1 MSYFHWIAGSILA
14 VVWLSRVLDAAL
26 GMPKVADISRPA
38 WNPEPDAP
46 EPRVSIIVP
55 ARNEEEH
62 IEPTLLRLLALDYKD
77 YEVIA
82 VNDRSTDRTAAAM
95 DRVAGTARAQGRL
108 SVIHVESLPAGWMG
122 KPHAMWTAAYQAS
135 GEWLLFT
142 DADVLFKPDSLRR
155 AVNYAESERVD
166 HLVLFPR
173 LIMHSLGE
181 RMMVAFFQTLFVFGH
196 RPWKVANP
204 RTKDHMGVGAFNL
217 IRRHVY
223 EAIGTYQAL
232 RFEVLDDMKLG
243 KLVKNAGHEQRV
255 VFGHDLISLRWV
267 TGAMGMVRNLTKN
280 MFAVV
285 SFQWWRML
293 ASVFTLVFL
302 NLLPFLGIWFAHGWA
317 RVPCAVALVS
327 IAGLY
332 VGMSRMSAVPA
343 YYFFLHPVSA
353 AMFAYTLLRSMVL
366 TLRQRGI
373 FWRGT
378 FYPLDE
384 LRKGMV

>member
-14 VVWLSRVLDAAL
+14 LAWFSRLLDAAL
-26 GMPKVADISRPA
+26 GMPKVADISHPGWDPKPGIA
-38 WNPEPDAP
+38 

-62 IEPTLLRLLALDYKD
+62 IEPTLLRLLALDYKN

-82 VNDRSTDRTAAAM
+82 VNDRSTDRTGAAM
-95 DRVAGTARAQGRL
+95 DRVMSASKASGRL
-108 SVIHVESLPAGWMG
+108 RVIHVDNMPPGWMG
-122 KPHAMWTAAYQAS
+122 KPHAMWSAAKQAS
-135 GEWLLFT
+135 GDWLLFT
-142 DADVLFKPDSLRR
+142 DADVLFKPESLRR
-155 AVNYAESERVD
+155 ALNYAESERAD

-173 LIMHSLGE
+173 LVMHSPGE

-196 RPWKVANP
+196 RPWKVADP
-204 RTKDHMGVGAFNL
+204 KTKDHMGVGAFNL
-217 IRRHVY
+217 IRRRVY

-243 KLVKNAGHEQRV
+243 KLVKNAGYVQRV
-255 VFGHDLISLRWV
+255 VFGEDLISLRWV
-267 TGAMGMVRNLTKN
+267 KGVMGMAENLTKN

-285 SFQWWRML
+285 SFQRWRML
-293 ASVFTLVFL
+293 ATVFTLVFL

-317 RVPCAVALVS
+317 RAAYAVALVS

-332 VGMSRMSAVPA
+332 IGMSRMSDVPA
-343 YYFFLHPVSA
+343 YYFFLHPVSST
-353 AMFAYTLLRSMVL
+353 MFAYILMRSMVL